1 MRMPRPLRK
10 VRPVLTARPVRTAQ
24 PVLTAWPVRQAWTA
38 RSERGAGTGAVCATQ
53 ALSKTPRPTRRAR
66 GRWVSQLGMGGARL
80 AAMFKALVCF
90 ALFFIAVGA
99 AGMWLAEQ
107 RRKMGG
113 GPRR

>member
-1 MRMPRPLRK
+1 
-10 VRPVLTARPVRTAQ
+10 
-24 PVLTAWPVRQAWTA
+24 
-38 RSERGAGTGAVCATQ
+38 
-53 ALSKTPRPTRRAR
+53 
-66 GRWVSQLGMGGARL
+66 
-80 AAMFKALVCF
+80 MFKALVCF